1 MSGKAK
7 SARTLDV
14 TKLPLSLQ
22 PHHDGS
28 ALYVPNQSPK
38 LLDKIKVRIRV
49 HDAIGKVKE
58 VRVRFSESGEAF
70 PTPPAK
76 LIKTDGGWSW
86 YESEIVVHNPK
97 INYRFIIVL
106 ASGETVW
113 YNTQGL
119 SKLIPADV
127 LDFRIN
133 TFSSAPAWGKEAVMY
148 QIFPDR
154 FARSAQADK
163 HKTPDWAVPQKWA
176 DPVMVEGRDRSQ
188 QFYGGDIWGVIE
200 HLDHLKKLGVNL
212 VYLTPMFPARSNHR
226 YDASS
231 FDVIDPLLGGNKAF
245 AALVEAAHKRGMRVI
260 GDLTTNHSGDAH
272 EWFKAS
278 YKNPSAAESEFYYFS
293 EKNTKYDSWFGVP
306 SLPKFNWK
314 SSELRKRFISGRT
327 SVVAKWLK
335 APYKMDGW
343 RIDVANMT
351 GRIRDEDMYL
361 DVAQTVRKTMVDI
374 NADTIMLGEY
384 TGDAAYEVQ
393 GDGWQG
399 AMTYSNF
406 TKPVWRWFY
415 NEKSQEKRRKEFPNF
430 ELAGFMMWD
439 GNQRGTGR
447 DLVASYNQFI
457 AAFPWHVRLCNMNP
471 LDTHDIPRFKTYAID
486 GAQKVAAAMQFT
498 FPGIPVVWAGDEF
511 GLDGYNGEHA
521 RTPLPWNGEL
531 PTDPTLIDTYAALA
545 KLRRENKAL
554 TDGSM
559 RFVYAS
565 KEAVAYV
572 RENGKQSILVVV
584 TRGED
589 KKISLHKDAVPG
601 LKKAVN
607 IYGGGKIKSDGNH
620 LHLPGHKLSVNA
632 WRIDK

>member
-1 MSGKAK
+1 MVNLA
-7 SARTLDV
+7 A
-14 TKLPLSLQ
+14 LPMGLA

-28 ALYVPNQSPK
+28 SLYVPNQAPK
-38 LLDKIKVRIRV
+38 LLDKVKVRVRV
-49 HDAIGKVKE
+49 HQALGKVKE

-76 LIKTDGGWSW
+76 VIGRDGLWSW
-86 YESEIVVHNPK
+86 YESTIVMHNPK
-97 INYRFIIVL
+97 MNYRFMIVL
-106 ASGETVW
+106 ETGETVW

-119 SKLIPADV
+119 SLRNPADI

-133 TFSSAPAWGKEAVMY
+133 TFSSAPKWGKDAVMY

-154 FARSAQADK
+154 FARSSKADK
-163 HKTPDWAVPQKWA
+163 HKAPDWAVPQKWA
-176 DPVMVEGRDRSQ
+176 DPVMVEGRNRSQ
-188 QFYGGDIWGVIE
+188 QFYGGDLWGVIE
-200 HLDHLKKLGVNL
+200 KLDHLKKLGINL

-231 FDVIDPLLGGNKAF
+231 FDQIDPLVGGNKAF
-245 AALVEAAHKRGMRVI
+245 EELIKAAHKKGMRVI

-278 YKNPSAAESEFYYFS
+278 FGNPKAAESEFYYFS
-293 EKNTKYDSWFGVP
+293 EKNSKYDAWFGVK

-314 SSELRKRFISGRT
+314 SSELRKRFIAGKR

-335 APYKMDGW
+335 APYNMDGW

-361 DVAQTVRKTMVDI
+361 DVAQTVRQTMVDV
-374 NADTIMLGEY
+374 NPNTIMLGEY

-415 NEKSQEKRRKEFPNF
+415 NTKTQAQRAKDHPNF
-430 ELAGFMMWD
+430 EYAGFMMWD
-439 GNQRGTGR
+439 GAQTGTGR

-531 PTDPTLIDTYAALA
+531 PTDPTLIGTYAALA
-545 KLRRENKAL
+545 KLRRENSAL
-554 TDGSM
+554 TEGSL
-559 RFVYAS
+559 RWVYAS
-565 KEAVAYV
+565 DEAVVYV
-572 RENGKQSILVVV
+572 RENAKQSVVVAV
-584 TRGED
+584 TRGAD
-589 KKISLHKDAVPG
+589 KKIVLAKDAVPG
-601 LKKAVN
+601 LARAKN
-607 IYGGGKIKSDGNH
+607 IYGGGRITKVGDG
-620 LHLPGHKLSVNA
+620 LALPGEKLSVNVWCIEA
-632 WRIDK
+632 